1 MSIKNRPLVEAHDDP
16 RLEKLHMVLL
26 MMLDDFADICKKNN
40 ICWIGMYGTAI
51 GALRHKGFIP
61 WDDDIDICMPRADHD
76 KFCEIVQRDYSD
88 KYEIV
93 NPLTCSNYPMTTTR
107 FILKGTEFRDANLAT
122 MDFDSGIFLDLFPLD
137 YLADDEKAFK
147 KQAWRCW
154 LYNKLA
160 IARDVAHP
168 YIADNG
174 FKSKVLR
181 AGTICAHGLLNLPG
195 IRNIKWSQMSL
206 AWSEKYKDT
215 KTKRMGYL
223 CDTNRFTC
231 IYNVDDLLP
240 VKYVPFEDIEMPVA
254 HHAEKL
260 LSEYYG
266 DWMQKPPVSL
276 RHEHYP
282 HILDFG
288 PYDPEGVRSSEDDL
302 NG

>member
-1 MSIKNRPLVEAHDDP
+1 MSLDKRPLVEPHSDI
-16 RLEKLHMVLL
+16 RLEKLHIVLL
-26 MMLDDFADICKKNN
+26 MMLDDFADICKKND

-61 WDDDIDICMPRADHD
+61 WDDDIDICMPREDHD

-93 NPLTCSNYPMTTTR
+93 NPLTCPNYPMTTTR

-147 KQAWRCW
+147 KQAWHCW

-160 IARDVAHP
+160 IARAEAQH
-168 YIADNG
+168 A
-174 FKSKVLR
+174 KK
-181 AGTICAHGLLNLPG
+181 LLN
-195 IRNIKWSQMSL
+195 
-206 AWSEKYKDT
+206 
-215 KTKRMGYL
+215 
-223 CDTNRFTC
+223 
-231 IYNVDDLLP
+231 
-240 VKYVPFEDIEMPVA
+240 
-254 HHAEKL
+254 
-260 LSEYYG
+260 EYYG

-276 RHEHYP
+276 YHGHYP
-282 HILDFG
+282 NILYFG
-288 PYDPEGVRSSEDDL
+288 EYEPRVSAFSKDGP

>member
-1 MSIKNRPLVEAHDDP
+1 MTIKNRPLVEPHDDL
-16 RLEKLHMVLL
+16 RLQKLHVVLL
-26 MMLDDFADICKKNN
+26 MMLDDFAEVCQKHD

-61 WDDDIDICMPRADHD
+61 WDDDIDICMPRKDHD
-76 KFCEIVQRDYSD
+76 RFCEIVERELGD
-88 KYEIV
+88 KYTIV
-93 NPLTCSNYPMTTTR
+93 NPDTCPSYPLSTTR
-107 FILKGTEFRDANLAT
+107 FVLKGTEFRDANLAT

-137 YLADDEKAFK
+137 NLADNQKKFK

-160 IARDVAHP
+160 IARDVKHP

-181 AGTICAHGLLNLPG
+181 AGTKCAYALLNLPG
-195 IRNIKWSQMSL
+195 VRKINWAQKSLKWSVLYNDMPSQ
-206 AWSEKYKDT
+206 
-215 KTKRMGYL
+215 RMGYL
-223 CDTNRFTC
+223 CDTNRFGC
-231 IYNVDDLLP
+231 IYNTDDLLP
-240 VKYVPFEDIEMPVA
+240 VKYVSFEDIQMPVA

-266 DWMQKPPVSL
+266 DWKQVPPVSL
-276 RHEHYP
+276 RREHYP

-288 PYDPEGVRSSEDDL
+288 DYEPEIEDEAI
-302 NG
+302 